1 MQAKIPQPHN
11 YPSPAMTNQN
21 DIQPHLK
28 SERTPLFWFTS
39 ESKSISLRCGAHAR
53 STGEPCKAKAM
64 ENGRCRNHGGMSTG
78 AKTEEGK
85 AAIRLAL
92 KERMKGEQGIRAKE
106 GYRRW
111 YESGGR
117 EKLSKATALRQWKR
131 NPLWIHFGI
140 IPIHLR

>member
-1 MQAKIPQPHN
+1 
-11 YPSPAMTNQN
+11 MTKKN
-21 DIQPHLK
+21 DVQLQVK
-28 SERTPLFWFTS
+28 TERPPWFWLTS
-39 ESKSISLRCGAHAR
+39 KGKSISLRCGAHAR
-53 STGEPCKAKAM
+53 TTGEPCKAKAM

-92 KERMKGEQGIRAKE
+92 NERMKGDQGIRAKE

-117 EKLSKATALRQWKR
+117 EKMSKTAALRQLKR
-131 NPLWIHFGI
+131 NPLWIHFRI

>member
-1 MQAKIPQPHN
+1 
-11 YPSPAMTNQN
+11 
-21 DIQPHLK
+21 
-28 SERTPLFWFTS
+28 
-39 ESKSISLRCGAHAR
+39 
-53 STGEPCKAKAM
+53 M

-92 KERMKGEQGIRAKE
+92 NERMKGQQGIRARE

-117 EKLSKATALRQWKR
+117 EQLSKAAALRQWKR

>member
-1 MQAKIPQPHN
+1 
-11 YPSPAMTNQN
+11 MTNQN
-21 DIQPHLK
+21 AILPHLK
-28 SERTPLFWFTS
+28 TERGPLFWLTS
-39 ESKSISLRCGAHAR
+39 DSKKISLRCGAHAR

-64 ENGRCRNHGGMSTG
+64 TNGRCRNHGGMSTG
-78 AKTEEGK
+78 PKTEEGK
-85 AAIRLAL
+85 ATIRLAL
-92 KERMKGEQGIRAKE
+92 QERMKGEQGIRAKE

-117 EKLSKATALRQWKR
+117 EKLSKAAALRQWRR